1 MDDDGLAS
9 GRPIEEDEPE
19 WVRQLQ
25 QAQRDLGLD
34 DDTVIAYIEQ
44 HAPPEADR
52 RTWMQIE
59 ITSHHDDKPARF
71 AAAVKAWA
79 GSSGPTEKTE
89 MPSWLTVW
97 ADAVGASSTL
107 TTAVVIEYAK
117 AVDERHVKSSA
128 AMLGFIGSQLEAVV
142 ASGHADNIIDA
153 IPQFVDAIET
163 WANVDPETGEI
174 VSGEEEYTDEDG
186 GTDDLPF

>member
-1 MDDDGLAS
+1 MD
-9 GRPIEEDEPE
+9 
-19 WVRQLQ
+19 
-25 QAQRDLGLD
+25 
-34 DDTVIAYIEQ
+34 
-44 HAPPEADR
+44 ADR
-52 RTWMQIE
+52 DHPATTT
-59 ITSHHDDKPARF
+59 TSRRASPRRW
-71 AAAVKAWA
+71 KAWA

-89 MPSWLTVW
+89 LPSWLTVW

-128 AMLGFIGSQLEAVV
+128 AMLGFIGSQLGAVV

-174 VSGEEEYTDEDG
+174 VSGEEEYTDVGRRDRRPAALRG
-186 GTDDLPF
+186 